1 MKQIKAILEQNE
13 KKFPLKKHI
22 SKICGLE
29 EIDNSCSWKS
39 YEGLT
44 PQLFMQSIF
53 PPIEK
58 NLQKNK
64 GCFIDKLAN
73 SCMDI
78 AFVKVNIRIL
88 KKQEWVAV
96 YLFRNDEKISFAFGG
111 EPLVN
116 IEKEYSRFLTDFWS
130 VHSFWYFRLNT
141 NSIDLSYAF
150 MGLGKVELPH
160 PINFVSSYEQSLLY
174 EHQELFEK
182 YTKIEG
188 IEKFDREK
196 TKLKSPKERH
206 QYLLSYLKKAVVF
219 KKSPTTS
226 YTFLV
231 KDSQEK
237 DYIFEAGHDWKY
249 FLYDG
254 FEEYLKLDR
263 VNGL

>member
-29 EIDNSCSWKS
+29 EIDNFCPWKI

-53 PPIEK
+53 PPVEK

-64 GCFIDKLAN
+64 GCFVDKLAN

-78 AFVKVNIRIL
+78 AFVKVNTRIL
-88 KKQEWVAV
+88 KKQEWVVV

-116 IEKEYSRFLTDFWS
+116 VEKEYSKFLTDFWS
-130 VHSFWYFRLNT
+130 VHSFWKFRLD
-141 NSIDLSYAF
+141 IRPIYFSYYF
-150 MGLGKVELPH
+150 MSLGKFHLTH

-174 EHQELFEK
+174 EHQELFEE
-182 YTKIEG
+182 YTEIRG
-188 IEKFDREK
+188 IKKFDREK
-196 TKLKSPKERH
+196 TKLKNPEERQ
-206 QYLLSYLKKAVVF
+206 QYFLYYLKKAVIF
-219 KKSPTTS
+219 NASPTTS

-237 DYIFEAGHDWKY
+237 DYIFVARHDWEY
-249 FLYDG
+249 FLYNG
-254 FEEYLKLDR
+254 FEEYLQLDR